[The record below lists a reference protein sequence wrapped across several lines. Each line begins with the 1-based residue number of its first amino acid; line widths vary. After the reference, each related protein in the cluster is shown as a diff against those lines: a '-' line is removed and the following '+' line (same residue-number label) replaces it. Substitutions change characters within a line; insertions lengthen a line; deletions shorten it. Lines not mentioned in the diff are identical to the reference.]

1 MLLFI
6 FCWLLSSFLWLPRIS
21 ASRQELFDALL
32 KGSITFTVG
41 VYLITEILSYFDAL
55 NAQNLLVFYGIS
67 ALILSY
73 FPYRLYQNGN
83 LPNLRLRLPLAI
95 WGIAGIVLV
104 LGAEALYF
112 PPNNYDSM
120 SYHLARV
127 AHWAQNQSV
136 AFYPTGIARQLFSS
150 PLAEYIILHTYLLQ
164 GNDQWANAI
173 QWAALV
179 GNLALIVRIIGHI
192 GGHRYQQMA
201 GVIIYLINPMVIFQS
216 TTTQNDLL
224 AGFFLLASMYFI
236 LEHKTKNN
244 IVWLSLAISLGALV
258 KFTSLLFVLPLLLW
272 HIPYLIKQVLKKCL
286 IAIPIAWIILGPFMY
301 RNQATFGNVLGPKP
315 DSPMHIAVTNGAHS
329 LGITYSNSLRT
340 FATEFALPIGFW
352 NRSINAG
359 VHALHALWGMEDNPK
374 EGTYGDYVFNSNFG
388 YTEDNAGNI
397 VGTLLFI
404 VTMIVGIR
412 RRKEIPHT
420 GFLLTACLLG
430 FVLFCSFIRYNPMLV
445 RLLVGLYGLNAIC
458 MGYILA
464 HSFGPKSAR
473 WMALGLLLPLPWLV
487 LNKSKPLIVAEN
499 WVRRWQG
506 IPQQRIALR
515 DMQKIQRS
523 PWGEE
528 IQSAY
533 LPQGDQYVLRNELS
547 QGEKARLTTLL
558 LDSVQLAPRKSAL
571 EMTREENYFQN
582 KLSRLEAYQ
591 AIKAR
596 CLAKGY
602 TKIGMAWG
610 YDGMEY
616 PWWAMMPGCE
626 LVDVHYDAALR
637 GLAKEKWVQAVISE
651 RPTLGPQWGNYR
663 VEAVGEMYF
672 IEFPKGAK
680 SLQKRLGI
688 R

>member
-6 FCWLLSSFLWLPRIS
+6 LCWLLSSCIWLPQKP

-32 KGSITFTVG
+32 KGSITFSVG
-41 VYLITEILSYFDAL
+41 VYLITEILSYFEAL
-55 NAQNLLVFYGIS
+55 NTSNLLIFYGIS
-67 ALILSY
+67 ALVLCY
-73 FPYRLYQNGN
+73 FPYRIYQQGY
-83 LPNLRLRLPLAI
+83 LPKIKITPPFAS
-95 WGIAGIVLV
+95 WGILGIVVV
-104 LGAEALYF
+104 LGAEAVYF

-120 SYHLARV
+120 SYHMARV

-150 PLAEYIILHTYLLQ
+150 PLAEYFILHTYLLQ
-164 GNDQWANAI
+164 GSDLWANAI

-179 GNLALIVRIIGHI
+179 GNLALIARIIGHI
-192 GGHRYQQMA
+192 GGHRYQQLA
-201 GVIIYLINPMVIFQS
+201 GVIIYLINPMVILQS

-224 AGFFLLASMYFI
+224 AGFYLLASFYFI
-236 LEHKTKNN
+236 LEHKTKDN

-258 KFTSLLFVLPLLLW
+258 KFTSLLFVLPLLLL
-272 HIPYLIKQVLKKCL
+272 HLPYLLKQVVKKGF
-286 IAIPIAWIILGPFMY
+286 IALPIALLILGPFMY
-301 RNQATFGNVLGPKP
+301 RNQRTFGNVLGPKP
-315 DSPMHIAVTNGAHS
+315 DSPMHIAVTNSAHS

-340 FATEFALPIGFW
+340 FATELALPIGIW
-352 NRSINAG
+352 NQGINAG
-359 VHALHALWGMEDNPK
+359 VHAMHAMWGMEDNPK

-397 VGTLLFI
+397 VGTLLF
-404 VTMIVGIR
+404 VLTMIVGIR
-412 RRKEIPHT
+412 QRKKIPHV

-430 FVLFCSFIRYNPMLV
+430 FILFCSFIRYNPMLV

-464 HSFGPKSAR
+464 YSFGPKSVR
-473 WMALGLLLPLPWLV
+473 WMAMGLLLPLPWLV
-487 LNKSKPLIVAEN
+487 INKSKPLIVAEN

-506 IPQQRIALR
+506 IPQQRITMR
-515 DMQKIQRS
+515 DMQRIQRS
-523 PWGEE
+523 PWAKEIAPAYE
-528 IQSAY
+528 IQE
-533 LPQGDQYVLRNELS
+533 GQYMLRPALS
-547 QGEKARLTTLL
+547 QTQKARLTSLL
-558 LDSVQLAPRKSAL
+558 LDSVQLAPRRSAWQ
-571 EMTREENYFQN
+571 MTREENYFQN

-626 LVDVHYDAALR
+626 LVDVHYDSTLR
-637 GLAKEKWVQAVISE
+637 GLAKEKWVQGVISE
-651 RPTLGPQWGNYR
+651 GPDLGPGWPKYR
-663 VEAVGEMYF
+663 VERIGEMYWM
-672 IEFPKGAK
+672 EFGKAVRVP
-680 SLQKRLGI
+680 
-688 R
+688 